1 MLRLSISSNSEHLY
15 LFFDCS
21 CGLIASHRLSEKETD
36 MRDKLDPSISYLR
49 KLGPEYIN
57 QVLESSRWIFET
69 DRHMAFEVILVH
81 MYSRLLLTTICL
93 IQDIYIGRR

>member
-1 MLRLSISSNSEHLY
+1 MPRPSISSNSKHLC
-15 LFFDCS
+15 LLLDCS

-57 QVLESSRWIFET
+57 QVFESSRWIFEA

-81 MYSRLLLTTICL
+81 
-93 IQDIYIGRR
+93 IYIPVHC